1 MNQCLLEDNMR
12 MIRIGIDSC
21 SRGRAHQIVVPVR
34 LSHSSRGIEC
44 DQLLKNFSKL
54 QSPTVA
60 KKTSNLKQTF
70 IMATPLN
77 FLSQIW
83 EDIKFVIPN
92 LGRPLHLTSCC
103 GQSLVSLVG
112 SSRLSIEPTTRKH
125 SYARSFWSSAVW
137 TKRFWDNILENQH
150 MTGSFLNI

>member
-60 KKTSNLKQTF
+60 KKTSNLKRIYITDFSYGNTTQF
-70 IMATPLN
+70 LIPNMGGRLN
-77 FLSQIW
+77 LLSQI
-83 EDIKFVIPN
+83 
-92 LGRPLHLTSCC
+92 LGDHSILRRVVDKAWCPQLAALACR
-103 GQSLVSLVG
+103 
-112 SSRLSIEPTTRKH
+112 SSQQQENTLMLEASDPVLFERKD
-125 SYARSFWSSAVW
+125 SEI
-137 TKRFWDNILENQH
+137 T
-150 MTGSFLNI
+150 FLRTNT